1 MPLRLVVFD
10 FDQTLSAVHVYNS
23 LAGGT
28 EAGLPGPAACS
39 ELGQLSRVLELSHHP
54 QLQQQGGFA
63 AACFGGLARVGR
75 LAAMLEQLRDA
86 GVECMICS
94 RGLVGPLQKLLDQ
107 LGLLQFFSE
116 VYANIGDTYGQT
128 GYDREVQRAA
138 LGEDIRF
145 LGTQQQS
152 QWSSKRQVVEIAIRK
167 RGLSREEVLFVD
179 DQAHEIKSMQGACR
193 SLQVYPPRGIGEGQM
208 SEILRHAQRQPWARP
223 APRGP
228 TAERRGSSRTAA
240 TPSPVASQGSF
251 LAYSTPPGKES
262 KGKWLPAL
270 PGRKAPDRGRRALWC
285 CPQ

>member
-75 LAAMLEQLRDA
+75 LAAMLESLSGAAEQLRDA

-116 VYANIGDTYGQT
+116 ASLRVTEGF
-128 GYDREVQRAA
+128 
-138 LGEDIRF
+138 F
-145 LGTQQQS
+145 LDS
-152 QWSSKRQVVEIAIRK
+152 
-167 RGLSREEVLFVD
+167 
-179 DQAHEIKSMQGACR
+179 
-193 SLQVYPPRGIGEGQM
+193 
-208 SEILRHAQRQPWARP
+208 
-223 APRGP
+223 
-228 TAERRGSSRTAA
+228 
-240 TPSPVASQGSF
+240 
-251 LAYSTPPGKES
+251 
-262 KGKWLPAL
+262 
-270 PGRKAPDRGRRALWC
+270 
-285 CPQ
+285 